1 MWELSPRV
9 LSGCILTSKC
19 HHMYLSTQHYHFLF
33 ISDSEHTCTK
43 YEHESIIEVWKY
55 VPKYSRQSQRQ
66 LTMTNTFR
74 EHLLRAIWEY
84 YCIIQKTCE
93 HWDTHY
99 SMTFEN
105 NNLNIHCHPSKKSNM
120 GHNLQFLRC
129 LFYNSVLWA
138 GQAGQSVCILK
149 QAPENGHWAP
159 LILSTC
165 LCIYGLSDL
174 TVPPVSVEIQN

>member
-19 HHMYLSTQHYHFLF
+19 HHMYLSTQNYHFLF

-74 EHLLRAIWEY
+74 EHLLRAIREY

-105 NNLNIHCHPSKKSNM
+105 NNLNIHCHPSIKSEM
-120 GHNLQFLRC
+120 GQHSQFLWW
-129 LFYNSVLWA
+129 FVL
-138 GQAGQSVCILK
+138 
-149 QAPENGHWAP
+149 
-159 LILSTC
+159 LILQCIEWWWKWKRILIMQYFGTKTEWIYIIVW
-165 LCIYGLSDL
+165 LCVLPWPSRHWPYGRNSD
-174 TVPPVSVEIQN
+174 